1 MNRVPFRNQLDC
13 TLYVRPA
20 KDHLL
25 TSESPFI
32 GCFEVPAHSV
42 AWLWLE
48 VKFETA
54 GARLDPNGSVIVE
67 TTSNQPEL
75 AN

>member
-20 KDHLL
+20 QDHLL
-25 TSESPFI
+25 TSESPFV
-32 GCFEVPAHSV
+32 GCIEVGPNST

-48 VKFETA
+48 VRFESA
-54 GARLDPNGSVIVE
+54 GARLDSDGNVLVE
-67 TTSNQPEL
+67 TGGQLPDL
-75 AN
+75 AP

>member
-25 TSESPFI
+25 TSESPFV
-32 GCFEVPAHSV
+32 GCFEVPAGTV

-48 VKFETA
+48 VKFESA
-54 GARLDPNGSVIVE
+54 GARLSPDGNILVE
-67 TTSNQPEL
+67 TSPSAIE
-75 AN
+75 AS